1 MLISE
6 ARPRWRTGEEERK
19 RGKEKERGNCI
30 ELKGGEGEHTE
41 GGSGGTSNKA
51 E

>member
-1 MLISE
+1 MLIFE
-6 ARPRWRTGEEERK
+6 ARPYEVENGTRK
-19 RGKEKERGNCI
+19 RGKEKERGNRI
-30 ELKGGEGEHTE
+30 ELKGGESEHTE